1 MIAELVSWV
10 VQGLVELIFDR
21 GEFHVSKR
29 RLRRRYRRFIRTDDA
44 RPTDACLARL
54 SRDERAVVR
63 DAFARSR
70 QVGDVPRPA
79 ARRARAALRR
89 AERFVGAYDLATRVE
104 EGERPATL
112 ADALAGAG
120 IDDHP
125 LYREALDDDVPSN
138 EVVTWLAE
146 RGHERAWV
154 A

>member
-44 RPTDACLARL
+44 RPTDACLSRL

-89 AERFVGAYDLATRVE
+89 AERFVGAYDLATRTE
-104 EGERPATL
+104 EGERSATL

-146 RGHERAWV
+146 RSHERAWV